1 MGAYARTPTEEHSM
15 SETVYSVTGMTC
27 GHCESAVTKEVTAI
41 PGVTSVTAVA
51 QTGLVT
57 VASEQPLD
65 DEAVRAAV
73 DEAGYELVGRA

>member
-1 MGAYARTPTEEHSM
+1 M

-27 GHCESAVTKEVTAI
+27 DHCESAVTKEVTAI

-51 QTGLVT
+51 QSGLVT
-57 VASEQPLD
+57 VVSEKPLD